1 MITVVSHMERDILRL
16 VGERWSEVKKKKKK
30 IGVRIGSY
38 EPLLP

>member
-30 IGVRIGSY
+30 GVRIGSY